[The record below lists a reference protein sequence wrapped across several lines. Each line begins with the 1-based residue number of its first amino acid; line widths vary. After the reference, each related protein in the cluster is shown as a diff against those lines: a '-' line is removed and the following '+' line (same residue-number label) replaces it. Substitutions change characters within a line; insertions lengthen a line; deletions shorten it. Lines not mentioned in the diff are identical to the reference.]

1 MLESTCACEAVLTG
15 EDLDALVADGVE
27 HYGSVHPEL
36 GLNETSIRNYFEAE
50 ARLDG
55 PTGRLDEIGEITIR
69 RIEPALKEDVI
80 EFFDRR
86 AFAGN
91 PQWAMCYCMFHHVGG
106 RYAGEW
112 PKRTWQD
119 NRADLSLRIDNGTT
133 TGVVAYV
140 GGRLAGWCNAT
151 ARSAFPSLTDGEDD
165 EVGSIVC
172 FVVAPPYRGHGV
184 ARSLLDG
191 ALDLLSDLGRTVA
204 EAYPV
209 VGARS
214 SASAYVGTLQLYQDA
229 GFDVTSQEPLVV
241 RKSLT

>member
-1 MLESTCACEAVLTG
+1 MRESTCACGVVLAG
-15 EDLDALVADGVE
+15 EDLDALVADGVD

-55 PTGRLDEIGEITIR
+55 PTERLDEIGGITVH
-69 RIEPALKEDVI
+69 RIEPGRRADIL

-91 PQWAMCYCMFHHVGG
+91 PAWAMCYCMFHHIGG
-106 RYAGEW
+106 RNAPEW
-112 PKRTWQD
+112 PQRTWED
-119 NRADLSLRIDNGTT
+119 NRTDLALRVDAGTT

-140 GGRLAGWCNAT
+140 DGELAGWCNASS
-151 ARSAFPSLTDGEDD
+151 RSAFPSLADGDD
-165 EVGSIVC
+165 DDVGSIVC

-191 ALDLLSDLGRTVA
+191 ALDLLADQGRTVA

-209 VGARS
+209 AEPRS
-214 SASAYVGTLQLYQDA
+214 SASAYVGILELYEAA
-229 GFDVTSQEPLVV
+229 GFAVASTAPLVV
-241 RKSLT
+241 RKDLA